1 MTDTVDEM
9 LRDAMVA
16 DPPCG
21 ADAQILATIRSA
33 AAVRRRSFTWQ
44 WIAAAASVAILLGG
58 MLYYGR
64 LRETSIQEDGELM
77 LEITGMASME
87 DFYSPRMVAL

>member
-16 DPPCG
+16 EPPG
-21 ADAQILATIRSA
+21 VADVRILAAIRSEA
-33 AAVRRRSFTWQ
+33 TVRRRSFTWQ
-44 WIAAAASVAILLGG
+44 WITAAASVAMLLGG

-87 DFYSPRMVAL
+87 DFYSPRTVAL